1 MKKNYRKLYEAKEF
15 KDIKEILYNSV
26 KIYKDKIAF
35 VIKHKENK
43 EIKYEN
49 ITYPKLLEDVNS
61 LGTSF
66 YELGL
71 KGKRIAIIGKNR
83 YEWAISHFGALLG
96 EIVSVPLDKDLQY
109 DELENSLIR
118 SKADCIIFDEK
129 LKNTIDEIKKNNNTQ
144 LTEYISMDKLDGY
157 KNIEQ
162 LIKDGEK
169 LIKSGKKDYIN
180 AKIDENKMNILLFTS
195 GTTSKSKAVMLSQK
209 NIASNIYAMQC
220 VEDINC
226 NDTNIAFLP
235 FHHTFGC
242 TGILMFLSLG
252 ATNVFCDGLRHIQK
266 NLIEYEVST
275 FVCVPLLIESI
286 YKKIW
291 QEIEKSNQTKKVK
304 FGIALSKILLKIG
317 IDIRPKLFKPIKSKL
332 GGKIRMVISG
342 ASGIDPKV
350 ADGFRDFGIY
360 VVQGYGLTE
369 TSPVLAAENVKYY
382 KTGSTGLPMPGV
394 ELQIDNP
401 NEQGIGEIKAKGP
414 NVMLGYY
421 ENEEETN
428 KVLKDGWFY
437 TGDLGYMDKDGFLYI
452 TGRKKNVIVLK
463 NGKNVY
469 PEELEVLIGNL
480 PYVKENMVFGKEK
493 DDDLVVSAKIVYN
506 QDYMKDNYPDK
517 TQEDI
522 EKIIWEDI
530 KEINKTM
537 PNYKHIKNIIV
548 TDQEMIK
555 TTTAKIKRYEEIKKL

>member
-1 MKKNYRKLYEAKEF
+1 MEDKRMNLYKATEFETIRDVIRNAVKKYPENNAF
-15 KDIKEILYNSV
+15 ILKN
-26 KIYKDKIAF
+26 KKDKD
-35 VIKHKENK
+35 VEYKK
-43 EIKYEN
+43 
-49 ITYPKLLEDVNS
+49 ITYKQFGEDIDS
-61 LGTSF
+61 LGT
-66 YELGL
+66 ELVNLGL

-83 YEWAISHFGALLG
+83 YEW
-96 EIVSVPLDKDLQY
+96 IVSYLATVNGVGIVVPLDKGLP
-109 DELENSLIR
+109 EAEVESSLIR
-118 SKADCIIFDEK
+118 SKTDCIIFEESYTEMIQNI
-129 LKNTIDEIKKNNNTQ
+129 KNAGNTNIK
-144 LTEYISMDKLDGY
+144 EYICMDKQENFTSLEELIEKGNKLLKECNREFLD
-157 KNIEQ
+157 
-162 LIKDGEK
+162 
-169 LIKSGKKDYIN
+169 SPIN
-180 AKIDENKMNILLFTS
+180 PTEMSIILFTS
-195 GTTSKSKAVMLSQK
+195 GTTSMSKAVMLSHK
-209 NIASNIYAMQC
+209 NIASNIYSMTKC
-220 VEDINC
+220 EELRST
-226 NDTNIAFLP
+226 DTNIAFLP